1 MARPSSSSSA
11 SRPSEATTIRA
22 TSREAL
28 INASAAVRTAKL
40 ASEDDDTVSFAFDK
54 GDITPVTHT
63 NASKTPFDPELLP
76 SGQLSLSLISLQGFW
91 TGFALAASL
100 IIAPQLAYSSN
111 GLWRFFAFLG
121 SLSLF
126 HFLEFWTTA
135 RFNTPAAQASSYLIY
150 SNGTAYNVAHTCAA
164 LEILLSNWFFP
175 GWQAWL
181 SGPIMATIGLLV
193 VITGQAVRSTAMA
206 TAGTN
211 FNHIPQ
217 QARKEGHQLVTEGI
231 YGVSRHPSYFGFFW
245 WALGTQLLVGN
256 ELCLV
261 AYALVLWKFFSDR
274 IRGEEKKLVEFYGQE
289 YESYRAR
296 VPTGIPFI

>member
-1 MARPSSSSSA
+1 MARPSSSSYA
-11 SRPSEATTIRA
+11 SRPSVAITARA
-22 TSREAL
+22 TSREA
-28 INASAAVRTAKL
+28 INNALRNAKV
-40 ASEDDDTVSFAFDK
+40 ATEDDDAISYAFDK

-76 SGQLSLSLISLQGFW
+76 SGQLSLSLISIQGFW

-100 IIAPQLAYSSN
+100 ITAPQLAYSGN

-150 SNGTAYNVAHTCAA
+150 SNGTAYNIAHTCAA
-164 LEILLSNWFFP
+164 FEILLSHFLFP
-175 GWQAWL
+175 RWQGWL
-181 SGPIMATIGLLV
+181 SGPFVATIGLAV
-193 VITGQAVRSTAMA
+193 VILGQAVRSTAMA

-256 ELCLV
+256 KLCLV

-274 IRGEEKKLVEFYGQE
+274 IRGEEKKLIEFYGKE
-289 YESYRAR
+289 YESYRAK

>member
-11 SRPSEATTIRA
+11 SRPSDTTA
-22 TSREAL
+22 AKANSREA
-28 INASAAVRTAKL
+28 ISNATAARNARVAN
-40 ASEDDDTVSFAFDK
+40 EDDAVSYAFDK

-91 TGFALAASL
+91 TGSALAASI
-100 IIAPQLAYSSN
+100 IIAPQLVYSGN

-164 LEILLSNWFFP
+164 LEILLSHLIFP
-175 GWQAWL
+175 KWQAWL
-181 SGPIMATIGLLV
+181 SGPFVAVIGLLV
-193 VITGQAVRSTAMA
+193 VIVGQTVRSTAMA
-206 TAGTN
+206 SAGTN

-256 ELCLV
+256 KLCLV

-274 IRGEEKKLVEFYGQE
+274 IRGEEKKLVEFYGTE

>member
-28 INASAAVRTAKL
+28 INATAAARTARL
-40 ASEDDDTVSFAFDK
+40 ASEDDDSVSYAFDK

-63 NASKTPFDPELLP
+63 NASLTPFDPKLLP
-76 SGQLSLSLISLQGFW
+76 SGQLSLALISLQGFW

-100 IIAPQLAYSSN
+100 IIAPQLAYSGN

-164 LEILLSNWFFP
+164 LEILLSYSFFP

-256 ELCLV
+256 KLCLV
-261 AYALVLWKFFSDR
+261 AYALVLRKFFSDR